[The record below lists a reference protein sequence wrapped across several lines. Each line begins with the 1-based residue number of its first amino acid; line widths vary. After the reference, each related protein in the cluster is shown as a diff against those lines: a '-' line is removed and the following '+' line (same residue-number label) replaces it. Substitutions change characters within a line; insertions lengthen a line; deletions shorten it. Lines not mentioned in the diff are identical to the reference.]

1 MPKFIYILFLGILI
15 SMSSC
20 RKDFDTVPSS
30 GNLQFSKD
38 TVYLDTVF
46 TNIGSS
52 TYTLKVYNRSNK
64 DIAIPTIKLKNA
76 NSKYR
81 MMVDGMTGEDKDG
94 NGIGDG
100 KSFNNVELLAKDS
113 LYIFIE
119 TTASISDANP
129 TDFLYT
135 DEIQFD
141 SGSNLQ
147 KVNLV
152 TLIQDAIFL
161 YPQKFENGTKESLLL
176 GVDKDNLEVRI
187 NGFELNE
194 NDPINGNEFHF
205 TNKKPYVIY
214 GYAGVPEGKILK
226 IDAGARVHFH
236 SESGLI
242 VQPKAQLRING
253 TASPNPDKPQENEV
267 IFEGD
272 RLEPEFSDVPG
283 QWGVVWLRDGSTS
296 FVNHLTLKNA
306 SLGFLMQKSDL
317 TITNSQIYNSSNYG
331 ILARVSTILGEN
343 VAINYAG
350 QAGLACT
357 IGGDY
362 SFTHCT
368 FNNNWNSSKQLSVYI
383 SNFEKNED
391 ESITVSNLDRATFNN
406 CIIYGSNNVE
416 LFLDKVDSASFNS
429 SFENCL
435 IKFNDRGTGIA
446 NDEIYNFIRNQESGN
461 IKNKEPKFYNVDQNK
476 LNIDETSSAFEKGNA
491 KYRIPTDILGITR
504 SLIPDIGAYQSA
516 AFPK

>member
-1 MPKFIYILFLGILI
+1 MRKFINILFIGILI

-30 GNLQFSKD
+30 GNLKFSKD

-46 TNIGSS
+46 NTIGSS
-52 TYTLKVYNRSNK
+52 TYTLKVYNQSNK

-76 NSKYR
+76 DSKYR
-81 MMVDGMTGEDKDG
+81 IMVDGMTGVDEDK

-113 LYIFIE
+113 LFIFIE
-119 TTASISDANP
+119 VTVADINP
-129 TDFLYT
+129 VNKEFLYT

-141 SGSNLQ
+141 IGNNLQ

-152 TLIQDAIFL
+152 TLIQDAVFL
-161 YPQKFENGTKESLLL
+161 YPQKYKDGTKETLIL
-176 GVDKDNLEVRI
+176 GVNENNEEVPVD
-187 NGFELNE
+187 GFELDE
-194 NDPINGNEFHF
+194 NDPVNGNEFHF

-214 GYAGVPEGKILK
+214 GYAGVPQGKTLK

-242 VQPKAQLRING
+242 VQPKAKLVVNG
-253 TASPNPDKPQENEV
+253 AVSLNPEKPQENEV

-272 RLEPEFSDVPG
+272 RLEPEFSDTPG
-283 QWGVVWLRDGSTS
+283 QWGVVWLRDESTS
-296 FVNHLTLKNA
+296 LVNHLTLKNA
-306 SLGFLMQKSDL
+306 TLGFLMQKSNL

-331 ILARVSTILGEN
+331 ILARTSTILGEN
-343 VAINYAG
+343 LVLNYSG
-350 QAGLACT
+350 QSSLACT

-362 SFTHCT
+362 NFTHCT
-368 FNNNWNSSKQLSVYI
+368 FNNNWSSSKQLAVYV

-391 ESITVSNLDRATFNN
+391 ESITVSNLDQATFNN
-406 CIIYGSNNVE
+406 CIIYGTNNVE
-416 LFLDKVDSASFNS
+416 LFLDKVNSATFNS

-435 IKFNDRGTGIA
+435 VKFNDAGTGIA
-446 NDEIYNFIRNQESGN
+446 NNEIYNFIRNQESGN
-461 IKNKEPKFYNVDQNK
+461 IKNKDPKFYKENQNK
-476 LNIDETSSAFEKGNA
+476 LNIDKTSSAFQKGNTL
-491 KYRIPTDILGITR
+491 YLITTDILGITR
-504 SLIPDIGAYQSA
+504 SEIPDIGAYQSA

>member
-46 TNIGSS
+46 NKISSS

-64 DIAIPTIKLKNA
+64 DIKIPSIKLKKSD
-76 NSKYR
+76 SKYR
-81 MMVDGMTGEDKDG
+81 MMVDGMTGI
-94 NGIGDG
+94 NGKTFD
-100 KSFNNVELLAKDS
+100 NVELLAKDS
-113 LYIFIE
+113 LFIFIE
-119 TTASISDANP
+119 ITVAEIKPSEKE
-129 TDFLYT
+129 FLYT
-135 DEIQFD
+135 DEIEFD

-161 YPQKFENGTKESLLL
+161 YPQKYEDGTKESLLL
-176 GVDKDNLEVRI
+176 GVDKENLEVRI

-194 NDPINGNEFHF
+194 NDPINGDEFHF
-205 TNKKPYVIY
+205 TNEKPYVIY
-214 GYAGVPEGKILK
+214 GYAGVPQGKTLK
-226 IDAGARVHFH
+226 VDAGARVHFH

-272 RLEPEFSDVPG
+272 RLEPEFSDTPG
-283 QWGVVWLRDGSTS
+283 QWGVIWLRDGSTS

-368 FNNNWNSSKQLSVYI
+368 LNNNWNSSKQLAVYI

>member
-1 MPKFIYILFLGILI
+1 MPKFIYILFVGILI

-141 SGSNLQ
+141 TGSNLQ

-161 YPQKFENGTKESLLL
+161 YPQKYEDGTKENLLL

-253 TASPNPDKPQENEV
+253 TASLNPDKPQENEV

-461 IKNKEPKFYNVDQNK
+461 IKNKEPKFYNVNQNK
-476 LNIDETSSAFEKGNA
+476 LNIDETSSAFQKGNTA
-491 KYRIPTDILGITR
+491 YRIPTDILGVTR
-504 SLIPDIGAYQSA
+504 TIIPDIGAYQSA

>member
-1 MPKFIYILFLGILI
+1 MALK
-15 SMSSC
+15 
-20 RKDFDTVPSS
+20 
-30 GNLQFSKD
+30 
-38 TVYLDTVF
+38 
-46 TNIGSS
+46 
-52 TYTLKVYNRSNK
+52 KVYF
-64 DIAIPTIKLKNA
+64 D
-76 NSKYR
+76 
-81 MMVDGMTGEDKDG
+81 E
-94 NGIGDG
+94 
-100 KSFNNVELLAKDS
+100 NNE
-113 LYIFIE
+113 
-119 TTASISDANP
+119 
-129 TDFLYT
+129 
-135 DEIQFD
+135 
-141 SGSNLQ
+141 
-147 KVNLV
+147 
-152 TLIQDAIFL
+152 
-161 YPQKFENGTKESLLL
+161 
-176 GVDKDNLEVRI
+176 EVPVY
-187 NGFELNE
+187 GFELNE

-306 SLGFLMQKSDL
+306 LLGFLMQKSDL

-331 ILARVSTILGEN
+331 ILARTSTILGEN
-343 VAINYAG
+343 LAINYSG

-491 KYRIPTDILGITR
+491 KYRITTDILGITR

>member
-141 SGSNLQ
+141 TGSNLQ

-161 YPQKFENGTKESLLL
+161 YPQKYEDGTKESLLL
-176 GVDKDNLEVRI
+176 GVDEDNLEVRI
-187 NGFELNE
+187 NGFELNG
-194 NDPINGNEFHF
+194 NDPINGDEFHF
-205 TNKKPYVIY
+205 TNEKPYVIY

-267 IFEGD
+267 VFEGD

-283 QWGVVWLRDGSTS
+283 QWGVIWLRDGSTS

-461 IKNKEPKFYNVDQNK
+461 IKNKEPKFYNEDQNK

-491 KYRIPTDILGITR
+491 TYRIPTDILGITR

>member
-1 MPKFIYILFLGILI
+1 MLKFIYILFLGILI

-46 TNIGSS
+46 NKISSS

-64 DIAIPTIKLKNA
+64 DIKIPSIKLKKSD
-76 NSKYR
+76 SKYR
-81 MMVDGMTGEDKDG
+81 MMVDGMTGV
-94 NGIGDG
+94 NGKTFD
-100 KSFNNVELLAKDS
+100 NVELLAKDS
-113 LYIFIE
+113 LFIFIE
-119 TTASISDANP
+119 ITVAEINP
-129 TDFLYT
+129 SEKEFLYT
-135 DEIQFD
+135 DEIEFD

-161 YPQKFENGTKESLLL
+161 YPQKYEDGTKESLLL
-176 GVDKDNLEVRI
+176 GVDEDNLEVRI

-194 NDPINGNEFHF
+194 NDPINGDEFHF
-205 TNKKPYVIY
+205 TNEKPYVIY
-214 GYAGVPEGKILK
+214 GYAGVPQGKTLK

-253 TASPNPDKPQENEV
+253 TVSPNPDKPQENEV

-272 RLEPEFSDVPG
+272 RLEPEFSDTPG

-331 ILARVSTILGEN
+331 ILARTSTILGEN
-343 VAINYAG
+343 LAINYSG

-362 SFTHCT
+362 NFTHCT
-368 FNNNWNSSKQLSVYI
+368 LNNNWNSSKQLAVYI

-435 IKFNDRGTGIA
+435 IKFNDKGTGIA

-476 LNIDETSSAFEKGNA
+476 LNIDETSSAFEKGNPA
-491 KYRIPTDILGITR
+491 YRIPTDILGVTR
-504 SLIPDIGAYQSA
+504 TMIPDIGAYQSA